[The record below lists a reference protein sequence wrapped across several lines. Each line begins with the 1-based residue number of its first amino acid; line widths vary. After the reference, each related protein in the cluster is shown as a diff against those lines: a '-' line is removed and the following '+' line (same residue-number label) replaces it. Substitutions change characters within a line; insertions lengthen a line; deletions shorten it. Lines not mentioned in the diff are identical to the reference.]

1 MNFPDYRPRRMRRT
15 EGLRRLMR
23 ETRLAVDDFVY
34 PIFVVPGTGVEKPIS
49 SMPGQFNYS
58 VEKAVDAAVR
68 AYDLG
73 IPAVLLFGV
82 PERKD
87 AVGSEAWSN
96 NGVVQKAIR
105 AIKKRC
111 PELVVMVDAC
121 FCEYTDHGHCGI
133 LHDDPRSERSLAR
146 SISGPHGVELDN
158 DGSLEN
164 LARMVVSYAK
174 CGADVVAPSGMLD
187 GFVGACRESL
197 DEDGHESVAIMA
209 YSVKYAS
216 GYYGPFRE
224 AVDSTPKSGD
234 RRGYQMD
241 PANAAEAVREASM
254 DVAEG
259 ADIIMVK
266 PALAYLDI
274 VRAVSDEV
282 NMPIAAYAV
291 SGEYA
296 MIEAAAANGW
306 IDKERVVMETLLG
319 MRRAGADMIISYH
332 APYAAQI
339 LNKR

>member
-1 MNFPDYRPRRMRRT
+1 MRRT

-23 ETRLAVDDFVY
+23 ETRLSVDDLVY
-34 PIFVVPGTGVEKPIS
+34 PLFVVPGSGVEKPIV
-49 SMPGQFNYS
+49 SMPGQSSYS
-58 VEKAVDAAVR
+58 VDKVVDAAAR
-68 AYDLG
+68 AADLG
-73 IPAVLLFGV
+73 IAAVLLFGV

-87 AVGSEAWSN
+87 AVGTEAWNSN
-96 NGVVQKAIR
+96 GNVQKAIR

-111 PELVVMVDAC
+111 PDLVVMVDAC
-121 FCEYTDHGHCGI
+121 FCEYTDHGHCGV
-133 LHDDPRSERSLAR
+133 LHDGP
-146 SISGPHGVELDN
+146 SGKELDN
-158 DGSLEN
+158 DASLEN
-164 LARMVVSYAK
+164 LARTAVSYANA
-174 CGADVVAPSGMLD
+174 GADIVAPSGMLD

-197 DEDGHESVAIMA
+197 DEEGFADVAIMA

-216 GYYGPFRE
+216 AYYGPFRD
-224 AVDSTPKSGD
+224 AVESAPKAGD

-241 PANAAEAVREASM
+241 PANVAEAIREASM

-266 PALAYLDI
+266 PALAYLDV

-306 IDKERVVMETLLG
+306 IDKERIVMETLLG

-332 APYAAQI
+332 APYAAE
-339 LNKR
+339 LLRKAR